1 MIINRIC
8 IYQELLGWLI
18 NEGDHCCWT
27 TGDKLKVTINI
38 LLKYQTKNIYVTI
51 NKDRLSHIK
60 ATLRI

>member
-1 MIINRIC
+1 MIINRTC

-38 LLKYQTKNIYVTI
+38 LLKYQTKKYVQ
-51 NKDRLSHIK
+51 LQIK
-60 ATLRI
+60 TDYHT